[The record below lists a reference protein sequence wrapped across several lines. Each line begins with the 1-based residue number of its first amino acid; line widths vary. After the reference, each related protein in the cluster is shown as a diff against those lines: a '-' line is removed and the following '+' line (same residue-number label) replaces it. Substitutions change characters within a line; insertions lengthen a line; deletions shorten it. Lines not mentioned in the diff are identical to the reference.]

1 MKLED
6 SNIIKIISNLSD
18 SEQDILI
25 ENIYQVVDKI
35 HDEKLQEDWLDM
47 YNVEINLSL
56 FNHGLIKSSGLKD
69 YILSDYLQNNAF
81 FIKDRKISR
90 LIKNSSILDIKIYD
104 DLNVEV
110 SKSEKFGDKILDYLD
125 LNIIAFYNEKFAK
138 KLMNRL
144 INTNHKLRFLK
155 LFSIYSSKYLI
166 DLIVEK
172 DKIENEEEI
181 EKYNEIIEYIIDSF
195 DDFTNY
201 IPKWMR

>member
-90 LIKNSSILDIKIYD
+90 LIKNSS
-104 DLNVEV
+104 
-110 SKSEKFGDKILDYLD
+110 
-125 LNIIAFYNEKFAK
+125 
-138 KLMNRL
+138 R
-144 INTNHKLRFLK
+144 
-155 LFSIYSSKYLI
+155 
-166 DLIVEK
+166 
-172 DKIENEEEI
+172 
-181 EKYNEIIEYIIDSF
+181 
-195 DDFTNY
+195 
-201 IPKWMR
+201 